1 VATFTHKARSRQGE
15 ILQDRVEGTN
25 TMAVAATLRQQGLL
39 VIDAREQGVP
49 QKALFAPFKKVKLV
63 DLVVFTR
70 QFSTLIN
77 ADLPIFRALY
87 VLSEQS
93 GSPKLKK
100 AIAAVREDLEA
111 VLVLSEALERH
122 PRIFSRLYVEEISSE
137 VQNAPS
143 TE

>member
-1 VATFTHKARSRQGE
+1 MATFTYKVRSRQGE

-49 QKALFAPFKKVKLV
+49 QKALFDPFKKVKLA

-77 ADLPIFRALY
+77 AGLPIFPALY
-87 VLSEQS
+87 VLSEQT
-93 GSPKLKK
+93 GNPKLKK
-100 AIAAVREDLEA
+100 AIAAVREDLGA
-111 VLVLSEALERH
+111 GLVLSGALERH

>member
-1 VATFTHKARSRQGE
+1 MATFTYKARSRQGE
-15 ILQDRVEGTN
+15 ILQDREGTD

-39 VIDAREQGVP
+39 VIGIREQGVA
-49 QKALFAPFKKVKLV
+49 QKDLFDPFKTVKLA
-63 DLVVFTR
+63 DLGVFTR

-77 ADLPIFRALY
+77 VGLLILRALY
-87 VLSEQS
+87 VLSEQT
-93 GSPKLKK
+93 GNPKLKK

-111 VLVLSEALERH
+111 GLVLSEALERY

>member
-1 VATFTHKARSRQGE
+1 VATFTYKVRSRQGE

-25 TMAVAATLRQQGLL
+25 TMAVAATLRQQRLL
-39 VIDAREQGVP
+39 VIDTREQGVA
-49 QKALFAPFKKVKLV
+49 QKDLFDPFKKVKLA

-77 ADLPIFRALY
+77 AGLPIFPALY
-87 VLSEQS
+87 VRSEQT
-93 GSPKLKK
+93 GNPKLKK

-111 VLVLSEALERH
+111 GLVLSEALERH